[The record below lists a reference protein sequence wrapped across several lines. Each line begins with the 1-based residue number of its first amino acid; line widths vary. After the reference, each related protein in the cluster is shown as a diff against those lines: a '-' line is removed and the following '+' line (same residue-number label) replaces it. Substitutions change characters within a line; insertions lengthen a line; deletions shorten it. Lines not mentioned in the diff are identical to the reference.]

1 MARARAARRAAAE
14 PPHARERRRAARA
27 LGAARADRPQVVA
40 QDLMEG
46 RAGDVGDGDVWPVT
60 LEVWEVLE
68 MDMDMEAAGT
78 WSVG

>member
-1 MARARAARRAAAE
+1 
-14 PPHARERRRAARA
+14 
-27 LGAARADRPQVVA
+27 
-40 QDLMEG
+40 MEG
-46 RAGDVGDGDVWPVT
+46 RAGDVGDVGDVWPVT